1 MAENN
6 THSINTDDTTTQIF
20 SVAKNVI
27 NLYSLPDSSSEVVTQ
42 GILGEILRVEKTE
55 ADFVYCI
62 GADRYKGWADRRF
75 LLAAEGAPS
84 HSRDMVSTLF
94 ADVYSEPDERADL
107 ITKLVIST
115 ALNVDEIKD
124 KADFLSIKLP
134 GNVSGFILR
143 SCVGKSVSFTESTK
157 WQQSTIAEREN
168 LIIALGENVANTAK
182 RFIGVPYLWGGCS
195 PFGIDC
201 SGLVQI
207 AYKLHGIQLL
217 RDADLQFA
225 DRRFVKIEEGKS
237 FDQTN
242 LLKGDL
248 AVFGKADNIN
258 HIGIAL
264 GDGQFVHASGRLNN
278 LGTYI
283 NSCSDPIWVERYIGA
298 VRLSS
303 RNDLSIDIA

>member
-1 MAENN
+1 MTKNN
-6 THSINTDDTTTQIF
+6 TAPATTKTF

-27 NLYSLPDSSSEVVTQ
+27 NLYSLPDTSSEVVTQ
-42 GILGEILRVEKTE
+42 AIFGERLTVEKIE

-62 GADRYKGWADRRF
+62 GVDRYKGWANLRY
-75 LLAAEGAPS
+75 LLPANESTSQA
-84 HSRDMVSTLF
+84 RDMVCTLF
-94 ADVYSEPDERADL
+94 ADVYSQPDEHADL

-115 ALNVDEIKD
+115 VLNVDEKPEQ
-124 KADFLSIKLP
+124 ADFISIKLP
-134 GNVSGFILR
+134 GSVRGFIPR
-143 SCVGKSVSFTESTK
+143 NCVGQSVSFTESTK
-157 WQQSTIAEREN
+157 WQQSNIQEREN
-168 LIIALGENVANTAK
+168 LIIALGEDVANTAK

-207 AYKLHGIQLL
+207 AYKLHGVQLL

-248 AVFGKADNIN
+248 AVFGTANNIN

-264 GDGQFVHASGRLNN
+264 GDGHFVHASGRQNN

-283 NSCSDPIWVERYIGA
+283 NSCSDAIWRERYIGA
-298 VRLSS
+298 VRLSTG
-303 RNDLSIDIA
+303 NDLSIDIA